1 MLSIRHNNYP
11 DYLYKLEVL
20 QHFGKSNNEKNECV
34 SALTTAQFPLYNII
48 SNCKLRMSDM
58 MRREMSEHKQQG
70 PASKKLPIELI
81 SFPAMPLF

>member
-34 SALTTAQFPLYNII
+34 SALTTAQFPLQLQAQNVRYDE
-48 SNCKLRMSDM
+48 KRDV
-58 MRREMSEHKQQG
+58 
-70 PASKKLPIELI
+70 
-81 SFPAMPLF
+81 